1 MGSWFKAAESFL
13 ESVDKTA
20 KTVSHVRGRSGDSP
34 EPSEG
39 SDSSLTRSTSRTS
52 SFVQEQKARTSPSP
66 QGLVSTQAAHIPAR
80 KRSGQLEAE
89 GSPKPTKQ
97 VLKTPPPAFKPVVK
111 PVASRP
117 AQTIAAAAPEA
128 AKKEASRNDASEA
141 KPRAASALPSNP
153 SPAAS
158 HAQRISPDDAATPD
172 ALAAAPDVENAGT
185 PSQPLASV
193 FAPSPSATEP
203 AASGTPSHGATAA
216 ASQAQPLSSSPAIQ
230 DGASIS
236 LVSPHANPSASTKPP
251 WTARRAAGQ
260 SNAASPALMKSLRE
274 AEMALPSSQN
284 SSGTE
289 PSTAQAEGT
298 APILPSVNSSSA
310 HAAQASSILDGTQ
323 RTSSADLPAASE
335 MQPQLQQE
343 QSEGQIALAA
353 AASEDASK
361 PDSPAGMKDDK
372 TASVAAAVAAAI
384 QHASAAAGPS
394 STGEDDAMAS
404 STAPPA
410 SVSTREAK
418 LAKLVDTL
426 KGRLEALRG
435 ENKQLEELLL
445 AADNRASG
453 EAEDVQLLKSR
464 LKQAEAARAAAEAD
478 TGQAAASWD
487 AEAAG
492 LRKAAAAAESQA
504 REAEALLTEAEQRNE
519 ALLQDRLASE
529 DQMLRAL
536 REQVSIIEQHLEAE
550 RSAHTSTRRA
560 FQERERQL
568 EASAAEAAGEL
579 TVLQRRLQAAEEAS
593 RKLEQQALQLQADK
607 AALTASSPLHSPARP
622 GQAGGAS
629 PAAVAKLEQEVQ
641 RQRSLARQASQQS
654 SQHEAAALAA
664 QQDAQYL
671 QQEVLGLRQ
680 QLAQADDSSQL
691 QNQVAEVTE
700 LLWMKQTQLEQLAG
714 EKAALQLS
722 LERALH
728 SAREDAERIKRRS
741 KSERSAPAYP
751 AVDDV
756 VVPMD
761 ALGDTYFRLANHDRV
776 GRAVRVS
783 AQWLDTFSAS
793 AMRFLRQYPL
803 GRLLVFLYAI
813 FVHLFIWLL
822 IIRLQHRA
830 FNVEEL
836 DHPRFPGKTIQ
847 S

>member
-34 EPSEG
+34 EPSAEG

-579 TVLQRRLQAAEEAS
+579 TPSPS
-593 RKLEQQALQLQADK
+593 R
-607 AALTASSPLHSPARP
+607 
-622 GQAGGAS
+622 AGGAS